1 MDNMTENNQAPAVT
15 TRPWLKAGLLFINFA
30 LIIMAY
36 YMVKAASRSMILEEA
51 SSAILPYI
59 WIGSALLLMVLV
71 PVYQTIV
78 PRVPRFGLILSTL
91 AIIAVLLLVFWL
103 RFEQPTLMVAAAFYI
118 FVDIF
123 SVVLVEQFWSLTNSV
138 YRTRQA
144 KRWYGVIGSGGLVG
158 GIVAGMVAAQLIART
173 SMQTPDLLLVSALLI
188 AVLAAI
194 TVFLA
199 ASGLFTE
206 EQPDQAE
213 ENKTGPAA
221 ILRENNYMVLVA
233 SILMLAQLA
242 APFVEYQFMTLVKE
256 VYTEQDQRTVYI
268 AQIFTWISS
277 FALLINL
284 LITPLIHRT
293 FGAIAGLLVQPTML
307 IAGALAFIWMPVM
320 QVSAALRVMDRGLSY
335 SVNRASRELL
345 YVPISTE
352 TLYRAKAWI
361 DMLGYRL
368 FKVFGSGVI
377 ILLTERFVE
386 PFSLAQLSAVL
397 VVICLS
403 WSLAVLLTRDRY
415 QQVLELAQKSE

>member
-1 MDNMTENNQAPAVT
+1 MDNMTENNQVPAVT
-15 TRPWLKAGLLFINFA
+15 TRPWLKAALLFINFA

-91 AIIAVLLLVFWL
+91 AIVAGLLLVFWL
-103 RFEQPTLMVAAAFYI
+103 RFEQPTLMVASAFYI

-144 KRWYGVIGSGGLVG
+144 KRWYGLIGSGGLVG
-158 GIVAGMVAAQLIART
+158 GIVAGMLAAQLIAKT
-173 SMQTPDLLLVSALLI
+173 SMQTPDLLLVSAALI

-194 TVFLA
+194 TMFLA
-199 ASGLFTE
+199 ASGLFAE

-213 ENKTGPAA
+213 ENRASPAA
-221 ILRENNYMVLVA
+221 LLRENNYMVLVA

-242 APFVEYQFMTLVKE
+242 APFVEYQFMTLVRE

-268 AQIFTWISS
+268 AQVFTWISS

-284 LITPLIHRT
+284 LITPLIHRAI
-293 FGAIAGLLVQPTML
+293 GAIAGLLVQPTML

-377 ILLTERFVE
+377 ILLTECFVE

-403 WSLAVLLTRDRY
+403 WTLAVLLTRDRY
-415 QQVLELAQKSE
+415 RQVLELAQKSE

>member
-1 MDNMTENNQAPAVT
+1 
-15 TRPWLKAGLLFINFA
+15 
-30 LIIMAY
+30 
-36 YMVKAASRSMILEEA
+36 
-51 SSAILPYI
+51 
-59 WIGSALLLMVLV
+59 
-71 PVYQTIV
+71 
-78 PRVPRFGLILSTL
+78 
-91 AIIAVLLLVFWL
+91 
-103 RFEQPTLMVAAAFYI
+103 
-118 FVDIF
+118 
-123 SVVLVEQFWSLTNSV
+123 
-138 YRTRQA
+138 
-144 KRWYGVIGSGGLVG
+144 
-158 GIVAGMVAAQLIART
+158 
-173 SMQTPDLLLVSALLI
+173 
-188 AVLAAI
+188 
-194 TVFLA
+194 VFLA

-277 FALLINL
+277 FALWINL